1 MNDFGTM
8 KHEHSSNYVCLGV
21 EYASTSNTDTIPTYM
36 ITLNIRVV
44 FGVPLN
50 IMLLS
55 FGGTIDI
62 LDFHTHFFLF

>member
-1 MNDFGTM
+1 MNNFGTI
-8 KHEHSSNYVCLGV
+8 KHEHSSNYVCLAVG
-21 EYASTSNTDTIPTYM
+21 YASASDIDTIPTYM
-36 ITLNIRVV
+36 ITLNIRDV
-44 FGVPLN
+44 FDVPLY